1 MPAFGV
7 YFTKAIVDGKT
18 YSAIT
23 NVGQKPT
30 VTDDEASEVL
40 AETYLYDYEGNLY
53 EKELTV
59 QFCQFYREEKK
70 FDGLDVLK
78 AQLQKDM
85 EAGRKF
91 WA

>member
-1 MPAFGV
+1 
-7 YFTKAIVDGKT
+7 
-18 YSAIT
+18 
-23 NVGQKPT
+23 VGQKPT
-30 VTDDEASEVL
+30 VTDDEAGEVL
-40 AETYLYDYEGNLY
+40 AETYLYDYEGDLY
-53 EKELTV
+53 GTKLTV
-59 QFCQFYREEKK
+59 QFCQFHREEEK